1 MRRFLALILLAVA
14 LVALPGVAVATAP
27 DSLRQEVAISEP
39 MVSSQRG
46 VIQISCPVN
55 GKAYTFQI
63 YAITGQLL
71 KKVQLTDTSTT
82 IAIPQGCYIVKCE
95 CWVKKVIVP

>member
-1 MRRFLALILLAVA
+1 MRRFLALILLAA
-14 LVALPGVAVATAP
+14 AFVALPGAAAVTAP
-27 DSLRQEVAISEP
+27 DSMRQELTISEP
-39 MVSSQRG
+39 MVTSQRG
-46 VIQISCPVN
+46 VIQISCPMN

-71 KKVQLTDTSTT
+71 KKVQLTDTTTT

-95 CWVKKVIVP
+95 SWVKKVIVK